1 MRPMVM
7 AADIDP
13 PAPHPSSPFAFA
25 IFRDVW
31 IANLASRFGGLI
43 QSVGASW
50 LMISLAASPV
60 LVSLVQT
67 ATTLPIM
74 LLALVAGALAD
85 TFDRRKLMIVAQ
97 VFMLVVS
104 VALSAC
110 AYAGLL
116 TPWLLLTF
124 TFLIGCGAALNGPAW
139 QASVGEMVPRPVL
152 PAAVALNSM
161 GFNVARST
169 GPAIG
174 GVIVAT
180 VGAAA
185 AFAVNAVSYL
195 GLIFVLARWR
205 PATAARSTLP
215 REPLG
220 AAMVAG
226 LRYVAMSPNIL
237 SVMIR
242 AAVFGIGAGAV
253 PALMPLMARDLVTGG
268 PLTYGLLLGAF
279 GVGAVGGAFFATPLR
294 QRKSSEAIVRTALIA
309 FAVASVI
316 AAESRWL
323 PLTMLALLIG
333 GAGWVM
339 ALSTFN
345 VTVQLS
351 APRWVVARALALY
364 QMAAFG
370 GMAVGSWIW
379 GMVTEGWGVPTA
391 LLLSAVVLLLCAA
404 IGLRFALPK
413 ADALNLDP
421 LGRWQEP
428 KLPMTL
434 EPRSGPI
441 VVTVAFHID
450 QADIPAFQVAMA
462 ERRRIRLRDGA
473 RGWSLLRDLEDPTIW
488 IERYHS
494 PTWTE
499 YIRHNQRRTHTDA
512 DIGATLRAL
521 HRGPGQ
527 PVVHRMI
534 ERQPSHIPRDDIIIE
549 EPLTDPARQS

>member
-1 MRPMVM
+1 MVM
-7 AADIDP
+7 AADLDP

-85 TFDRRKLMIVAQ
+85 TFDRRVLMIVAQ
-97 VFMLVVS
+97 IFMLAVS
-104 VALSAC
+104 IALAAF
-110 AYAGLL
+110 AYAGVM
-116 TPWLLLTF
+116 TPWLLLTL

-169 GPAIG
+169 GPAVG

-180 VGAAA
+180 AGAAA

-205 PATAARSTLP
+205 PVTARSTLP

-220 AAMVAG
+220 AAMIAG

-242 AAVFGIGAGAV
+242 AAVFGVGAGAV
-253 PALMPLMARDLVTGG
+253 PALMPLMARDLVIGG
-268 PLTYGLLLGAF
+268 ALTYGLLLGAF

-294 QRKSSEAIVRTALIA
+294 KRMASEAIVRAALIA
-309 FAVASVI
+309 FAAASLV

-323 PLTMLALLIG
+323 PLTMLVLLIG
-333 GAGWVM
+333 GGGWVM

-370 GMAVGSWIW
+370 GMAIGSWIW

-391 LLLSAVVLLLCAA
+391 LLLSAGVLVLCAA
-404 IGLRFALPK
+404 IGLRYPLPK
-413 ADALNLDP
+413 AEALNLDP
-421 LGRWQEP
+421 LDRWQEP
-428 KLPMTL
+428 KLPMAL

-441 VVTVAFHID
+441 VVTVTFRID
-450 QADIPAFQVAMA
+450 EADIPAFQAAMA

-473 RGWSLLRDLEDPTIW
+473 RGWTLLRDLEDRSIW
-488 IERYHS
+488 VERYHS

-521 HRGPGQ
+521 HRGEGP
-527 PVVHRMI
+527 PIVHRMI
-534 ERQPSHIPRDDIIIE
+534 EREPGHIARDDMIMQ
-549 EPLTDPARQS
+549 EPLTDPSRQS